1 MSLGVLRCDTLRG
14 GPAAA
19 PLALQ
24 EGATLLVGRAAD
36 CNLRLDDNGV
46 SRRALELVVCGGV
59 PHLRACSRGG
69 GGGGAV
75 VAVLLNGLELAL
87 EGDTAVPLTHGDAL
101 LLTGLEGDYSL
112 TWEAAGGDDATVKVR
127 ASHTV

>member
-14 GPAAA
+14 GPATA

-59 PHLRACSRGG
+59 PHLRACAPR
-69 GGGGAV
+69 GGAV

-127 ASHTV
+127 ARHMG